1 MTNIPSL
8 GAGFDYDLNF
18 DHINRQNDSF
28 NLDGFLFISV
38 DHPALEYGGK
48 EGGSSLALYN
58 LYMDD

>member
-28 NLDGFLFISV
+28 NLDGSLFIS
-38 DHPALEYGGK
+38 ALEHGGK
-48 EGGSSLALYN
+48 EGGFFSSL
-58 LYMDD
+58 